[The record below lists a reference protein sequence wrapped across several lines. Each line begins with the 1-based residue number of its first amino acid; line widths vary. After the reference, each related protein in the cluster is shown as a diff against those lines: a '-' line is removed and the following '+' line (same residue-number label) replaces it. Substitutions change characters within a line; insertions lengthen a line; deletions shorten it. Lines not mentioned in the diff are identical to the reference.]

1 LIATVITARSDY
13 AISVFEVEVGASVVV
28 RKVGITFIK
37 RLAEL
42 RNKVTELV
50 AGKPVGKPKHK
61 AEDEVE
67 GEDEVAS
74 DERGTDPF
82 PALKGEVCH

>member
-1 LIATVITARSDY
+1 MMVTVATSRNGY
-13 AISVFEVEVGASVVV
+13 AVSVFKVEVGASVVV

-50 AGKPVGKPKHK
+50 AGKPVGKAGKAPKT
-61 AEDEVE
+61 E
-67 GEDEVAS
+67 GKVVS
-74 DERGTDPF
+74 DE
-82 PALKGEVCH
+82 